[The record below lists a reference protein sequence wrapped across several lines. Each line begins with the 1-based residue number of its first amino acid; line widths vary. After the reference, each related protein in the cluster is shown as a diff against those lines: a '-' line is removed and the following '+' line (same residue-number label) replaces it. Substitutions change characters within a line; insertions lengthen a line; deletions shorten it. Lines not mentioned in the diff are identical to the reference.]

1 MANGIDPQYT
11 GIGRVPIIQEETT
24 SIWDAIV
31 PLAQMVKADTARK
44 EKLKLDYAAL
54 QQKRDE
60 ADDLNQYRQDSLD
73 QQSAYQ
79 KGQLDIAQ
87 ERNQIAKMEFE
98 KKKQDENEADDLR
111 TAQSMTNWQDKVS
124 ELRRMGEEY
133 GKDFYL
139 RRADQI
145 EKDGV
150 VKDGMLK
157 FKNNM
162 YSEDNPYKIDEYLR
176 REGEDLQKHYPGAF
190 EYLNKR
196 STDLKKQ
203 YSTSDAAVQNS
214 VEYKGYVNQIKTEMG
229 EPGAF
234 QKNPQTG
241 EQYTMEDYNAAL
253 AQARM
258 NSAHA
263 IQAPLLQAG
272 IAPTD
277 DADMDKIW
285 ENPEA
290 REAYFANPLDDT
302 KSIMK
307 KFGMIEDKE
316 EGEKPSGV
324 DDKYKDDTDKI
335 REDRERIAPLEAK
348 ARTYEESGL
357 TNLAG
362 YEEVKKALDI
372 KQSELDTK
380 IDNLRI
386 KKLSD
391 QTGESEEDI
400 RKAEAHT
407 KVVGQ
412 FVSSPIMFGLT
423 QVAKK
428 VMGGGGKKESKEG
441 SKASLTPNQQR
452 KIRTNLSRISSIK
465 EKNFSKEVKDKKI
478 NIIKNAILKIDP
490 NYKF

>member
-1 MANGIDPQYT
+1 MANGIDSQYT
-11 GIGRVPIIQEETT
+11 GIGRVPIVQEDTT
-24 SIWDAIV
+24 SAWDAIV
-31 PLAQMVKADTARK
+31 PLVQMAKADKARQ

-54 QQKRDE
+54 QQKRD
-60 ADDLNQYRQDSLD
+60 ADDDLNQYRQDSLD
-73 QQSAYQ
+73 QQSTYQ
-79 KGQLDIAQ
+79 KGQLGIAQ

-98 KKKQDENEADDLR
+98 KKRSDENEAEDLR
-111 TAQSMTNWQDKVS
+111 VAQSMTNWQDRVS
-124 ELRRMGEEY
+124 EFKRMGEKY
-133 GKDFYL
+133 GKDSYI
-139 RRADQI
+139 RMADQI
-145 EKDGV
+145 EKDGAT
-150 VKDGMLK
+150 KDGMLT

-162 YSEDNPYKIDEYLR
+162 YTEDNPYKIDEYLR
-176 REGEDLQKHYPGAF
+176 REGEDLQKHYRGAF

-214 VEYKGYVNQIKTEMG
+214 TEYKGYVDQIKTEMG

-234 QKNPQTG
+234 RKNPQTG
-241 EQYTMEDYNAAL
+241 EQYAMEDYNAAL

-272 IAPTD
+272 IMPTD

-316 EGEKPSGV
+316 GDEKLGV
-324 DDKYKDDTDKI
+324 DDDKYKADTDEILK
-335 REDRERIAPLEAK
+335 DMERIAPLESK
-348 ARTYEESGL
+348 VRTYEESGL

-362 YEEVKKALDI
+362 YAEAKKALDAQ
-372 KQSELDTK
+372 QSKLDTK
-380 IDNLRI
+380 TDNLRI
-386 KKLSD
+386 KKLSE

-400 RKAEAHT
+400 RKTEAYS
-407 KVVGQ
+407 KAAGQ
-412 FVSSPIMFGLT
+412 YISSPLMFGLT

-428 VMGGGGKKESKEG
+428 VMGGGTKKESKEG